1 MPGAWHLRAEPVTL
15 VAAGAVTPLG
25 ADLDAFWSG
34 LVTGSDGISMIERFP
49 VEDLRV
55 GRGGEIKKLRPVPQG
70 RRAGCRATQILLA
83 AAEDLLARAVVSA
96 APERVAVV
104 PRPALGGVG
113 QPERAPAPGGRP
125 GHPRGAPHDHP
136 APAPPPRR

>member
-1 MPGAWHLRAEPVTL
+1 MPGAWHLRAGPVTL

-49 VEDLRV
+49 VDDLRV
-55 GRGGEIKKLRPVPQG
+55 GRGGEIKKLRPLPQG

-104 PRPALGGVG
+104 LRTALGGVG
-113 QPERAPAPGGRP
+113 RLERCR
-125 GHPRGAPHDHP
+125 
-136 APAPPPRR
+136 

>member
-1 MPGAWHLRAEPVTL
+1 MAGATRLRAEPVAV

-49 VEDLRV
+49 VDDLRV
-55 GRGGEIKKLRPVPQG
+55 GRGGEIKKLRPLPQG

-83 AAEDLLARAVVSA
+83 AAEDLLARSPISA
-96 APERVAVV
+96 EPARVAGG
-104 PRPALGGVG
+104 PRPPPRAA
-113 QPERAPAPGGRP
+113 APAPR
-125 GHPRGAPHDHP
+125 
-136 APAPPPRR
+136 PPR

>member
-70 RRAGCRATQILLA
+70 RREGCRATQILLA

-104 PRPALGGVG
+104 LRAAPRRVEPLRRRPAAGR
-113 QPERAPAPGGRP
+113 RA
-125 GHPRGAPHDHP
+125 
-136 APAPPPRR
+136 

>member
-104 PRPALGGVG
+104 PRTALRGGR
-113 QPERAPAPGGRP
+113 PLPRAPAPGG
-125 GHPRGAPHDHP
+125 P
-136 APAPPPRR
+136 ARPPPRALHPSPA